1 MNWFR
6 EEGNM
11 TPKPPMIDA
20 KDQKIYEL
28 EMRIL
33 GLEQAVIELCN
44 GLRQHIDRIDH
55 NTMQLDKNMHSM
67 AKALLRPPT
76 NLLGGNQETN

>member
-1 MNWFR
+1 MNWFG
-6 EEGNM
+6 EESDMN
-11 TPKPPMIDA
+11 PKPPMIDA

-33 GLEQAVIELCN
+33 GMEQAIIEMCTA
-44 GLRQHIDRIDH
+44 LRQNFDRIDF
-55 NTMQLDKNMHSM
+55 NTQMLDKNMHNM
-67 AKALLRPPT
+67 AKALMRPPT